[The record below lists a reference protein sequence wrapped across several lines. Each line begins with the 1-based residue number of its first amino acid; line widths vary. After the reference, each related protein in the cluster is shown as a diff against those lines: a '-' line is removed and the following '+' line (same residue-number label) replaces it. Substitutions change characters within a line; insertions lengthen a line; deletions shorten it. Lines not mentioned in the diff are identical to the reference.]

1 MPGADARPRST
12 GGAAPGQPR
21 RPRQAGGRRS
31 RPARRERQAP
41 PHRRAGAAWCRRNLP
56 ARSPRPAPRR
66 PPQSTYEAVRTVV
79 ATLES
84 FKPEDQERIIRWAR
98 EKLGLSA
105 APAVA
110 GAGAEGVVERITAEV
125 GTPLAPTK

>member
-1 MPGADARPRST
+1 MAKGHLDD
-12 GGAAPGQPR
+12 
-21 RPRQAGGRRS
+21 
-31 RPARRERQAP
+31 
-41 PHRRAGAAWCRRNLP
+41 
-56 ARSPRPAPRR
+56 
-66 PPQSTYEAVRTVV
+66 YEAVRTVV

-125 GTPLAPTK
+125 GTPLR